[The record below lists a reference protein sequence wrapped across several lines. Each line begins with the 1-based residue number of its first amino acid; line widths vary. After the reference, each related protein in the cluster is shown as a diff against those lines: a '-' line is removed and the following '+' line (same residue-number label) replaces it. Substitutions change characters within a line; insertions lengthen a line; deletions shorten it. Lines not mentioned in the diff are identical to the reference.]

1 MPIQEPLLYLCDNY
15 SLLKA
20 VSGWIGEG
28 GKATLVGA
36 LDADILAGTIEIL

>member
-1 MPIQEPLLYLCDNY
+1 LAAFLMSLRDTPIEELLLYLCDDQ

-20 VSGWIGEG
+20 VNRWIGDG

-36 LDADILAGTIEIL
+36 S